1 MGIVS
6 NVIDAS
12 LDRLAIAAG
21 TYTASHSDP
30 SIALV
35 LIVYLF
41 IRASVTCANGQKFY
55 SMNWISAQPARH
67 MS

>member
-12 LDRLAIAAG
+12 LDRLANAAG

-30 SIALV
+30 SFAFV
-35 LIVYLF
+35 LIVY
-41 IRASVTCANGQKFY
+41 
-55 SMNWISAQPARH
+55 
-67 MS
+67 